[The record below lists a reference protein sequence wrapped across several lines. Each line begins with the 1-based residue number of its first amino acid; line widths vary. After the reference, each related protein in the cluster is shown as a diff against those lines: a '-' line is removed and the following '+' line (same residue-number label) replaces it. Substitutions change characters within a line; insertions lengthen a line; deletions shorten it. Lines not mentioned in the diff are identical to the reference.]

1 MPPDIEIS
9 GLLPTSIQTSDS
21 SKTWEPPSQRPWIAL
36 ATCLPGWSMAAEVK
50 TIFEPRP
57 SMKPTPAGIEAGW
70 GPE

>member
-1 MPPDIEIS
+1 
-9 GLLPTSIQTSDS
+9 
-21 SKTWEPPSQRPWIAL
+21 
-36 ATCLPGWSMAAEVK
+36 MAAEVK

>member
-1 MPPDIEIS
+1 MPPEREIS

-21 SKTWEPPSQRPWIAL
+21 SKTGEPPSHRPWIAF
-36 ATCLPGWSMAAEVK
+36 ATCFPGWSIAAEVK

-57 SMKPTPAGIEAGW
+57 SMKPTPAGIEAGC